1 VTTAAEV
8 FSDDTIPADDEP
20 VVVFADLVG
29 SDLVPLSVGQVPVL
43 IIDGD
48 VRIAFRHAVQAIGLD
63 YRAALRLIRARSW
76 ARGVVTTTR
85 DRAGR
90 QSQMVTVDRRTFL
103 MFLAAVNENRVRA
116 DVRPALVAF
125 QREAADVLDAYVSR
139 GVAVNPRGR
148 TPGQIE
154 LIETAAAGLVG
165 PVLEHLNRAHF
176 AQQVVDGRR
185 DETPEMSKPVARRR
199 VGQHLAR
206 AYAAAV
212 DAGLDARAALA
223 EGATT

>member
-1 VTTAAEV
+1 MAVWIFHTP
-8 FSDDTIPADDEP
+8 SDQVGYRKVSIHEP
-20 VVVFADLVG
+20 DPTLH
-29 SDLVPLSVGQVPVL
+29 LVPLSDGSEIPLIEHDGAPHVLLGQA
-43 IIDGD
+43 IT
-48 VRIAFRHAVQAIGLD
+48 QIGLD
-63 YRAALRLIRARSW
+63 VETQMRLLRRQPWAQLDYAYPAAADGRRRRAVVCTVPVFLMWLATLDSGKVAEHVRTVLAAFQCETRD
-76 ARGVVTTTR
+76 VVT
-85 DRAGR
+85 
-90 QSQMVTVDRRTFL
+90 
-103 MFLAAVNENRVRA
+103 
-116 DVRPALVAF
+116 
-125 QREAADVLDAYVSR
+125 AYWLR

-148 TPGQIE
+148 TPGQVE